1 MTHHFESVFFLSFCG
16 SPSKDLYKTQFL
28 HWSRKLI
35 GWLEEASLLTVEPPQ
50 PADPW
55 GPCSWQWHECP
66 DRAGRRPMPP
76 STNWWNKIINGTKKD
91 LKEAIRELLQWPED
105 HRVLLKR
112 RMKIRDW
119 CWNFCVCNIHRFSG
133 TRINTCLLGNSHMS
147 HVCHATCCRRS
158 QIALEDQ
165 DVLGVEDQEV
175 LLECKEQH
183 VVFFCTFFFS
193 I

>member
-35 GWLEEASLLTVEPPQ
+35 GWFWSFASLPLEPPNRLTPEV
-50 PADPW
+50 PAAGNGTNVPTVQDDV
-55 GPCSWQWHECP
+55 QWHLP
-66 DRAGRRPMPP
+66 RIDGTKS
-76 STNWWNKIINGTKKD
+76 STEPKKD

-112 RMKIRDW
+112 RMQIRDW
-119 CWNFCVCNIHRFSG
+119 CWKFCVCNIHRFSG
-133 TRINTCLLGNSHMS
+133 TLIIPVCLRYSYDSYVTCLP
-147 HVCHATCCRRS
+147 CHRRS
-158 QIALEDQ
+158 QITLEDQ

-183 VVFFCTFFFS
+183 VVFLYIFL
-193 I
+193 